1 VTRASTAR
9 ATSLALLGATAT
21 LAGCMASSPRTSAAE
36 EARGPEVPPPPAGT
50 VEPPY
55 TASQIARCHP
65 VGTFT
70 TYRITRGGST
80 VEQRTE
86 WIAADVHSCRMR
98 ATTVDSDGNAL
109 PETEGSAL
117 WWELRDHAAFPRGA
131 TTESRERIEI
141 ASGSYDCTLLT
152 VRSGSGEARSIDRFW
167 FDRGSAGSPVLYVQE
182 VEGREVM
189 CMELLATNRRSLA
202 D

>member
-1 VTRASTAR
+1 MTRASIAL
-9 ATSLALLGATAT
+9 AASVALLGVTAT
-21 LAGCMASSPRTSAAE
+21 LAGCMASSPRTPAAE
-36 EARGPEVPPPPAGT
+36 EARDPEVPPPPAGAI
-50 VEPPY
+50 EPPY
-55 TASQIARCHP
+55 TASEIARCHP

-70 TYRITRGGST
+70 TYRITRGGT
-80 VEQRTE
+80 TIEQRTE
-86 WIAADVHSCRMR
+86 WIAADVDSCRMK

-117 WWELRDHAAFPRGA
+117 WWELRDHAAFPREA
-131 TTESRERIEI
+131 TAESRERIEV

-152 VRSGSGEARSIDRFW
+152 VRRGPEERRSIDRFW

-189 CMELLATNRRSLA
+189 RMELIATNRRSL
-202 D
+202 DD